1 MPLLDIGSRG
11 HDEVGGGNDQGLVKA
26 TQEDENGRATL
37 VRAFS
42 FAVLTCGY
50 GSWIP
55 GLRGNDDR
63 GRGMLACSN
72 AEGAWS
78 IPKGD
83 KEG

>member
-11 HDEVGGGNDQGLVKA
+11 HDEVGGGNDQGLGKA
-26 TQEDENGRATL
+26 TQEDENGRANL

-55 GLRGNDDR
+55 AFA
-63 GRGMLACSN
+63 GMTTG
-72 AEGAWS
+72 GAVC
-78 IPKGD
+78 
-83 KEG
+83 